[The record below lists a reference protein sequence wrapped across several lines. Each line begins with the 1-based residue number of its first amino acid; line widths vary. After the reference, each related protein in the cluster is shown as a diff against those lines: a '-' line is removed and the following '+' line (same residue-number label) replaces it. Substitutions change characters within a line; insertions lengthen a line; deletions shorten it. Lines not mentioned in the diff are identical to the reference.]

1 MPGPW
6 REPTGL
12 TSSGDA
18 ADWKAMLMTNPLWPC
33 SVAVHSPVKY
43 RQSLT
48 VESWLA
54 VAIVPSSDPD
64 GWKTTE
70 MTARSWPGDG

>member
-1 MPGPW
+1 
-6 REPTGL
+6 
-12 TSSGDA
+12 
-18 ADWKAMLMTNPLWPC
+18 MLMTNPLWPC